1 MDVLESDVVAAEGL
15 ESAGTP
21 EEGAGEARLRLEGER
36 ALGGDGLVVHG
47 AHLHEAGRA
56 IAVEDGAVRV
66 AAGGEL
72 EGHLVLPEG
81 ARIILGLE

>member
-1 MDVLESDVVAAEGL
+1 M
-15 ESAGTP
+15 
-21 EEGAGEARLRLEGER
+21 
-36 ALGGDGLVVHG
+36 VHG

-72 EGHLVLPEG
+72 EGHLVLPER